1 MCGGSENVS
10 SVVLAMITVFS
21 FSVRSINLAWLCAIC
36 VTILSSMEIVDSL
49 PSHKAHLRKVIVQLT
64 TPRISGAS
72 DPDKEDGL
80 YGLSAVYSGQQH
92 EPQRNQRSIVHL
104 LDRVANF
111 EVMLVASIAEKHLSF
126 SISGM
131 K

>member
-1 MCGGSENVS
+1 M
-10 SVVLAMITVFS
+10 VLCNLCDHLIKYGNRGLPAITDH
-21 FSVRSINLAWLCAIC
+21 IK
-36 VTILSSMEIVDSL
+36 T
-49 PSHKAHLRKVIVQLT
+49 KAHLRKATVRLT
-64 TPRISGAS
+64 TPRIPGAS

-111 EVMLVASIAEKHLSF
+111 EAMLVAFIAEKNLSF
-126 SISGM
+126 SISG
-131 K
+131 KK